1 MDLGLGQG
9 IYTSNTNGTINGV
22 NNGVIHGTANGVYNE
37 VNYIDPNAQAFIL
50 AARITN
56 MMQKSAINNL
66 VKSLKSAGIW
76 SKCNAIYP
84 FVGGNERSHSFN
96 LINTAQYQLT
106 FFGGWTHAST
116 GATPNGTNGYADTFI
131 VPNTVMGANSAHLS
145 YYSRTNS
152 AVNLEIAMG
161 VLNST
166 TGAAGLNLVIRRSG
180 GDLNSF
186 RATEAAGATGLV
198 NSTSTDAR
206 GLTSGSI
213 TASNSRKLYKNG
225 TLLNTNSSTITWGR
239 SSDKLYLG
247 AGLATDTGLAAFFTN
262 KECAFASIGSGLTDA
277 EAATLYTIVQTY
289 QTLLN
294 RNV

>member
-1 MDLGLGQG
+1 MDLGIAHG

-37 VNYIDPNAQAFIL
+37 LNSFDPSAQAFIL
-50 AARITN
+50 AARINN
-56 MMQKSAINNL
+56 MMQRTAVNNL

-106 FFGGWTHAST
+106 FFGGWTHART
-116 GATPNGTNGYADTFI
+116 GATPNGTNGYADTFL
-131 VPNTVMGANSAHLS
+131 NAFNDLTNSSNHLS
-145 YYSRTNS
+145 YYSRTSTVGVTVEMGVSNGAGTNFVHLRS
-152 AVNLEIAMG
+152 AVNYVAGG
-161 VLNST
+161 VVILALTNVS
-166 TGAAGLNLVIRRSG
+166 AAGLYMGSKTAA
-180 GDLNSF
+180 NS
-186 RATEAAGATGLV
+186 RKGYRNGV
-198 NSTSTDAR
+198 NVSTSTTNDTTAYPSLKIALGAR
-206 GLTSGSI
+206 
-213 TASNSRKLYKNG
+213 NDNG
-225 TLLNTNSSTITWGR
+225 T
-239 SSDKLYLG
+239 Y
-247 AGLATDTGLAAFFTN
+247 AFFTD